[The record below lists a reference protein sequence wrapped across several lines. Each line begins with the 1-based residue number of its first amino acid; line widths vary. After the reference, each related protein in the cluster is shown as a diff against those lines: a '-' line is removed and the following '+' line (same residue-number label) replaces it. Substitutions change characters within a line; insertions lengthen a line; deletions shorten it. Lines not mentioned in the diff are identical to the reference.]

1 MTTTTNE
8 TRMQAVERT
17 YAEAESIIKGILAKS
32 KAWELE
38 VVSSRYKG
46 FGIRLSLKNCNN
58 RHLDITYTKRTTFQ
72 DEGMFTNVATL
83 GEFNMFEA
91 NDSLEFYAA
100 LGELLANQALL
111 IKLKDGMITCANLFE
126 DLRTKFSSK

>member
-8 TRMQAVERT
+8 TRTQAVERT
-17 YAEAESIIKGILAKS
+17 YAEAENIIKEILAKS

-38 VVSSRYKG
+38 DVSSRYKG
-46 FGIRLSLKNCNN
+46 FGVRLSLKNCNN
-58 RHLDITYTKRTTFQ
+58 LHLDITYAKRTTFQ
-72 DEGMFTNVATL
+72 DEGMFTNVAAL

-111 IKLKDGMITCANLFE
+111 TKLKDGMITCVNLFD

>member
-1 MTTTTNE
+1 MTTITNE
-8 TRMQAVERT
+8 TRMQVVERT
-17 YAEAESIIKGILAKS
+17 YAEAESIIKEILAES

-38 VVSSRYKG
+38 DVNSRYKG

-58 RHLDITYTKRTTFQ
+58 HLDITYTKRTTFQ
-72 DEGMFTNVATL
+72 DEGMFTNVAAL

-111 IKLKDGMITCANLFE
+111 TKLKGGMITCVNLFE
-126 DLRTKFSSK
+126 GLRIKFSNK